1 MENQLQVDLLNEQL
15 DQFQEQGYLNLGRI
29 TSDAEIESLK
39 EVCAQIVERKTG
51 YTLAELAQISRFKPQ
66 PAPLT
71 VSAPKEM
78 FPALKN
84 TTYYR
89 NALRVVARLLETEET
104 NLISGWRL
112 FIKPPGC
119 GGTPWHQDAAYRP
132 PPYRSATIWLPLDPM
147 IKESGCL
154 QFIEGSHRQGIQPYQ
169 ANDGFLITEN
179 VNEAQAVACPLLPGE
194 ATVHHCFVLHYAGP
208 NQTDQLRRV
217 LVTIF
222 QATGR

>member
-1 MENQLQVDLLNEQL
+1 MENQSQVDLLNEQL

-29 TSDAEIESLK
+29 TSDAEIETLG

-51 YTLAELAQISRFKPQ
+51 YTLAELAQISRYKPQ

-71 VSAPKEM
+71 VSAPKEL

-84 TTYYR
+84 TTYYQ
-89 NALRVVARLLETEET
+89 NARRVVARLLEAEET
-104 NLISGWRL
+104 DLISGWRL

-119 GGTPWHQDAAYRP
+119 GGTPWHQDATYRP

-154 QFIEGSHRQGIQPYQ
+154 QFIAGSQQGGIRPYQ

-194 ATVHHCFVLHYAGP
+194 ATVHHCFVLHCAGP

-222 QATGR
+222 QVTGR